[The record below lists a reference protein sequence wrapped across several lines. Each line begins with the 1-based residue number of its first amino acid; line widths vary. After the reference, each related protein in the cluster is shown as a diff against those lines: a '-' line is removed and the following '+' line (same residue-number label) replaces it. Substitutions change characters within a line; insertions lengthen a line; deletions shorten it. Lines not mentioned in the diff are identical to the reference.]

1 MRHLFICTLLLAF
14 GASASAAPSADTAT
28 LTLQIGAG
36 SKYAG
41 INVIDQ
47 VTGVAITPVTISNVV
62 VQNNNP
68 ELATIIQN
76 PSNTSGLKATP
87 IAAGSGTALVT
98 CHVVYTDPGDGLQK
112 SEDKSILLSYTVSGT
127 PHGVRLALTFN

>member
-1 MRHLFICTLLLAF
+1 MKKLLSIAVLVFAF
-14 GASASAAPSADTAT
+14 SLVAKAAPSDTT
-28 LTLQIGAG
+28 SLSLQIGAG

-41 INVIDQ
+41 ISVIDQ
-47 VTGVAITPVTISNVV
+47 VTGTAITPVTISNVV

-76 PSNTSGLKATP
+76 PSNPSGLKATP